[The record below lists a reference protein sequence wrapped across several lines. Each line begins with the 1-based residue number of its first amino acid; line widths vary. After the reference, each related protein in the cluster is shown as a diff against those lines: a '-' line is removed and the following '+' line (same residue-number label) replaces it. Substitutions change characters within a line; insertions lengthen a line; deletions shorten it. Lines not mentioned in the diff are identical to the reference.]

1 MLIIINH
8 EGGIRISPSGL
19 RVIGSG
25 NIIGIKRQRRIS
37 LCVNRDRLAGLLKRQ
52 ARFIRIPD
60 LNGDMA
66 CSTGVI
72 QRQQAAIAPIS
83 FTRKRNGRRAR
94 RAAGQ
99 PVSRSASA

>member
-37 LCVNRDRLAGLLKRQ
+37 LCVNRNRLAGLLKRQ
-52 ARFIRIPD
+52 PSFIRIPD
-60 LNGDMA
+60 LNGDIGLQYWRHSA
-66 CSTGVI
+66 PAGRYCSHQLYPKT
-72 QRQQAAIAPIS
+72 
-83 FTRKRNGRRAR
+83 
-94 RAAGQ
+94 
-99 PVSRSASA
+99 